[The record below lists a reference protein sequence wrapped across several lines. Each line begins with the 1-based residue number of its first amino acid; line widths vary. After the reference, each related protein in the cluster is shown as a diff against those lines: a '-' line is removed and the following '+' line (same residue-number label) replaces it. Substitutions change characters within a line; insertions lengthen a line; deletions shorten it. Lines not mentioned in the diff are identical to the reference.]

1 MAQLLL
7 SHRIIWLSGVDFFTT
22 SRGKKCSLICM
33 DEKICRIE
41 NPFYSLS
48 VKVYFDPKLIFLKVS
63 YLPCKLE
70 ISDMFNQKKSWQL
83 SELVFKDFSL
93 LLFVPLICTAA
104 RPQQVW
110 AVGLMCMLIT
120 QHCSAAIILVQQPA
134 FYRVQRGKGI
144 TKQQWGDNIWYSC
157 VRDLMFALVN
167 CCFIR
172 LVVLKQELR
181 KIKSTYSVLL
191 LFIYF
196 FNGGKEVRHYNLA
209 TWLVNLPGTYKY
221 QQWHTK
227 AQLNSHEHSKN
238 KG

>member
-134 FYRVQRGKGI
+134 FYRVQRDKGI
-144 TKQQWGDNIWYSC
+144 TKQQWGDKHLIFLCQRFNVC
-157 VRDLMFALVN
+157 T
-167 CCFIR
+167 C
-172 LVVLKQELR
+172 K
-181 KIKSTYSVLL
+181 L
-191 LFIYF
+191 LFHQVSCFKTRTQENQVYIFSTFIIYLF
-196 FNGGKEVRHYNLA
+196 F
-209 TWLVNLPGTYKY
+209 
-221 QQWHTK
+221 
-227 AQLNSHEHSKN
+227 
-238 KG
+238 